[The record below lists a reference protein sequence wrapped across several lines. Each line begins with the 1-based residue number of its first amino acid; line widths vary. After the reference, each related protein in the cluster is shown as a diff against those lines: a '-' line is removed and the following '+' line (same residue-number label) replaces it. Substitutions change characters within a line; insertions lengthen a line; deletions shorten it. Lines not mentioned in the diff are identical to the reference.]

1 MADFP
6 SKEEFVNMTSSN
18 TLPASI
24 ELLRKSLLAAYY
36 ALLAYF
42 LVSAAMV
49 FGEFRPASLVIW
61 IIQITPLLIFAR
73 GLHYANLR
81 TYGWVSF
88 VILLY
93 FMHGVLIA
101 FQPGQFWLGL
111 VEASLSTV
119 IFVLLILFIRQYRVH
134 YQVSL

>member
-1 MADFP
+1 MDDFTV
-6 SKEEFVNMTSSN
+6 KEQIPDMTSSN
-18 TLPASI
+18 TLPPSI
-24 ELLRKSLLAAYY
+24 ELLRKSTLAAYY
-36 ALLAYF
+36 ALLFYF
-42 LVSAAMV
+42 VVSAVMV

-61 IIQITPLLIFAR
+61 IIQVTPLLIFAR

-88 VILLY
+88 AILLY

-101 FQPGQFWLGL
+101 FEPGRFWLGF
-111 VEASLSTV
+111 VEATLCTV
-119 IFVLLILFIRQYRVH
+119 IFVLLILFIRQYRDH

>member
-1 MADFP
+1 
-6 SKEEFVNMTSSN
+6 MTSPN
-18 TLPASI
+18 ILPPSI

-36 ALLAYF
+36 ALLVYF
-42 LVSAAMV
+42 VVSALMV
-49 FGEFRPASLVIW
+49 FGEFRPASLAIW
-61 IIQITPLLIFAR
+61 LIQVTPLLIFAR

-93 FMHGVLIA
+93 FIHGVLIA
-101 FQPGQFWLGL
+101 FQPGQFWPGV
-111 VEASLSTV
+111 VEALLCTV
-119 IFVLLILFIRQYRVH
+119 IFVLLILFIRQYRDH

>member
-1 MADFP
+1 MKSP
-6 SKEEFVNMTSSN
+6 NI
-18 TLPASI
+18 LPPSI

-36 ALLAYF
+36 ALLIYF
-42 LVSAAMV
+42 VVSALMV
-49 FGEFRPASLVIW
+49 FGEFRPASLAIW
-61 IIQITPLLIFAR
+61 LIQVTPLLIFAR

-93 FMHGVLIA
+93 FAHGVLIA
-101 FQPGQFWLGL
+101 FQPGQFWHGV
-111 VEASLSTV
+111 VETILCTV
-119 IFVLLILFIRQYRVH
+119 IFVLLILFIRQYRGH

>member
-1 MADFP
+1 
-6 SKEEFVNMTSSN
+6 MTSAN
-18 TLPASI
+18 TLPPSI
-24 ELLRKSLLAAYY
+24 ELLRKSLLCAYY
-36 ALLAYF
+36 ALLIYF
-42 LVSAAMV
+42 VVSAIMV
-49 FGEFRPASLVIW
+49 FGEFRPASVAIWVI
-61 IIQITPLLIFAR
+61 QVTPLLIFAR

-101 FQPGQFWLGL
+101 FEPERFWLGL
-111 VEASLSTV
+111 AEVALCTI
-119 IFVLLILFIRQYRVH
+119 IFVLLILFIRQYRDH

>member
-1 MADFP
+1 MI
-6 SKEEFVNMTSSN
+6 SSN
-18 TLPASI
+18 TLPPSI
-24 ELLRKSLLAAYY
+24 ELLRKSLLTAYY
-36 ALLAYF
+36 ALLGYF
-42 LVSAAMV
+42 VISAAMV

-61 IIQITPLLIFAR
+61 LIQATPLLIFAR

-111 VEASLSTV
+111 IESLLCTL
-119 IFVLLILFIRQYRVH
+119 IFVLLILFIRQYRDH

>member
-1 MADFP
+1 
-6 SKEEFVNMTSSN
+6 MTSPN
-18 TLPASI
+18 TLLPPSI

-36 ALLAYF
+36 ALLIYF
-42 LVSAAMV
+42 VVSALMV
-49 FGEFRPASLVIW
+49 FGEFRPASLAIW
-61 IIQITPLLIFAR
+61 LIQVTPLLIFAR

-93 FMHGVLIA
+93 FIHGVLIA
-101 FQPGQFWLGL
+101 FQPGQFWSGV
-111 VEASLSTV
+111 VEALLCTV
-119 IFVLLILFIRQYRVH
+119 IFVLLILFIRQYRDH

>member
-1 MADFP
+1 M
-6 SKEEFVNMTSSN
+6 MTSSN
-18 TLPASI
+18 TLPPSI
-24 ELLRKSLLAAYY
+24 ELLRKSLLTAYY
-36 ALLAYF
+36 ALLIYF
-42 LVSAAMV
+42 VVSALMV
-49 FGEFRPASLVIW
+49 FGELRPASLAIW
-61 IIQITPLLIFAR
+61 LIQATPLLIFAR

-93 FMHGVLIA
+93 FIHGVLIA

-111 VEASLSTV
+111 VETILCTV
-119 IFVLLILFIRQYRVH
+119 IFVLLILFIRQYRDH

>member
-1 MADFP
+1 MI
-6 SKEEFVNMTSSN
+6 SSN
-18 TLPASI
+18 TLPPSI
-24 ELLRKSLLAAYY
+24 ELLRKSLLTAYY
-36 ALLAYF
+36 ALLGYF
-42 LVSAAMV
+42 AVSAAMV

-61 IIQITPLLIFAR
+61 LIQATPLLIFAR

-111 VEASLSTV
+111 IEALLCIL
-119 IFVLLILFIRQYRVH
+119 IFVLLILFIRQYRDH
-134 YQVSL
+134 YHVSL

>member
-1 MADFP
+1 MI
-6 SKEEFVNMTSSN
+6 SSN
-18 TLPASI
+18 TLPQSI
-24 ELLRKSLLAAYY
+24 ELLRKSLLTAYY
-36 ALLAYF
+36 ALLGYF
-42 LVSAAMV
+42 IVSAAMV

-61 IIQITPLLIFAR
+61 LIQATPLLIFAR

-93 FMHGVLIA
+93 FMHGVLLA

-111 VEASLSTV
+111 IEALLCIL
-119 IFVLLILFIRQYRVH
+119 IFVLLILFIRQYRDH
-134 YQVSL
+134 YHVSL

>member
-1 MADFP
+1 MI
-6 SKEEFVNMTSSN
+6 SSN
-18 TLPASI
+18 TLPPSI
-24 ELLRKSLLAAYY
+24 ELLRKSLLTAYY
-36 ALLAYF
+36 ALLGYF
-42 LVSAAMV
+42 VISAAMV

-61 IIQITPLLIFAR
+61 LIQATPLLIFAR

-111 VEASLSTV
+111 IESLMCTL
-119 IFVLLILFIRQYRVH
+119 IFVLLILFIRQYRDH

>member
-1 MADFP
+1 M
-6 SKEEFVNMTSSN
+6 VSSN
-18 TLPASI
+18 TLPPSI
-24 ELLRKSLLAAYY
+24 ELLRKLLLTAYY
-36 ALLAYF
+36 ALLGYF
-42 LVSAAMV
+42 VVTTALV

-61 IIQITPLLIFAR
+61 LIQATPLLIFAR

-111 VEASLSTV
+111 IEAVLCTL
-119 IFVLLILFIRQYRVH
+119 IFVLLILFIRQYRDR

>member
-1 MADFP
+1 MIS
-6 SKEEFVNMTSSN
+6 SK
-18 TLPASI
+18 TLPPSI
-24 ELLRKSLLAAYY
+24 ELLRKSLLTAYY
-36 ALLAYF
+36 ALLGYF
-42 LVSAAMV
+42 VVSAAMV

-61 IIQITPLLIFAR
+61 LIQATPLLIFAR

-111 VEASLSTV
+111 IESLLCIL
-119 IFVLLILFIRQYRVH
+119 IFVLLILFIRQYRDH

>member
-1 MADFP
+1 MI
-6 SKEEFVNMTSSN
+6 SSN
-18 TLPASI
+18 TLPAPI
-24 ELLRKSLLAAYY
+24 ELLRKCLLAAYY
-36 ALLAYF
+36 ALLVYF
-42 LVSAAMV
+42 VVSALMV
-49 FGEFRPASLVIW
+49 FGEFRPASLAIW
-61 IIQITPLLIFAR
+61 FIQVTPLLIFAR
-73 GLHYANLR
+73 GLHYAVLR

-111 VEASLSTV
+111 IEAALSTV
-119 IFVLLILFIRQYRVH
+119 IFVLLILFIRQYRDH

>member
-1 MADFP
+1 MI
-6 SKEEFVNMTSSN
+6 SNN
-18 TLPASI
+18 TLPPSI
-24 ELLRKSLLAAYY
+24 ELLRKYLLTAYY
-36 ALLAYF
+36 ALLGYF
-42 LVSAAMV
+42 IVSATMV
-49 FGEFRPASLVIW
+49 FGEFRSASLVIW
-61 IIQITPLLIFAR
+61 LIQATPLLIFAR

-93 FMHGVLIA
+93 FMHGVLLA

-111 VEASLSTV
+111 IEALLCIL
-119 IFVLLILFIRQYRVH
+119 IFVLLILFIRQYRDH

>member
-1 MADFP
+1 
-6 SKEEFVNMTSSN
+6 MTSPN
-18 TLPASI
+18 ILPPSI

-36 ALLAYF
+36 ALLVYF
-42 LVSAAMV
+42 VVSALMV
-49 FGEFRPASLVIW
+49 FGEFRLASLAIW
-61 IIQITPLLIFAR
+61 LIQVTPLLIFAR

-93 FMHGVLIA
+93 FAHGVLIA
-101 FQPGQFWLGL
+101 FQPGQFWPGV
-111 VEASLSTV
+111 VEALLCTV
-119 IFVLLILFIRQYRVH
+119 IFVLLILFIRQYRDH

>member
-1 MADFP
+1 MI
-6 SKEEFVNMTSSN
+6 SSN
-18 TLPASI
+18 TLPPSI
-24 ELLRKSLLAAYY
+24 ELLRKSLLTAYY
-36 ALLAYF
+36 ALLGYF
-42 LVSAAMV
+42 VISAAMV

-61 IIQITPLLIFAR
+61 LIQATPLLIFAR

-111 VEASLSTV
+111 IESLLCIL
-119 IFVLLILFIRQYRVH
+119 IFVLLILFIRQYRDH

>member
-1 MADFP
+1 
-6 SKEEFVNMTSSN
+6 MTSPN
-18 TLPASI
+18 TLPSSI

-36 ALLAYF
+36 ALLIYF
-42 LVSAAMV
+42 VVSALMV
-49 FGEFRPASLVIW
+49 FGEFRPASLAIW
-61 IIQITPLLIFAR
+61 LIQVTPLLIFAR

-101 FQPGQFWLGL
+101 FQPGQFLLGL
-111 VEASLSTV
+111 VEALLSTL
-119 IFVLLILFIRQYRVH
+119 IFVLLILFIRQYRDH

>member
-1 MADFP
+1 
-6 SKEEFVNMTSSN
+6 MTSSN
-18 TLPASI
+18 NLPPSI
-24 ELLRKSLLAAYY
+24 ELLRKSLLTAYY
-36 ALLAYF
+36 ALLIYF
-42 LVSAAMV
+42 VVSALMV
-49 FGEFRPASLVIW
+49 FGEFRPASLAIW
-61 IIQITPLLIFAR
+61 LIQATPLLIFAR

-93 FMHGVLIA
+93 FIHGVLIA

-111 VEASLSTV
+111 VETILCTV
-119 IFVLLILFIRQYRVH
+119 IFVLLILFIRQYRDH

>member
-1 MADFP
+1 MI
-6 SKEEFVNMTSSN
+6 SNN
-18 TLPASI
+18 TLPPSI
-24 ELLRKSLLAAYY
+24 ELLRKYLLTAYY
-36 ALLAYF
+36 GLLGYF
-42 LVSAAMV
+42 VVSATMV
-49 FGEFRPASLVIW
+49 FGEFRSAILVIW
-61 IIQITPLLIFAR
+61 LIQATPLLIFAR

-111 VEASLSTV
+111 IESLLCIL
-119 IFVLLILFIRQYRVH
+119 IFVLLIFFIRQYRDH

>member
-1 MADFP
+1 MI
-6 SKEEFVNMTSSN
+6 SSN
-18 TLPASI
+18 TLPPSI
-24 ELLRKSLLAAYY
+24 ELLRKSLLTAYY
-36 ALLAYF
+36 ALLGYF
-42 LVSAAMV
+42 VVSAAMV

-61 IIQITPLLIFAR
+61 LIQATPLLIFAR

-111 VEASLSTV
+111 IESLLCTL
-119 IFVLLILFIRQYRVH
+119 IFVLLILFIRQYRDH

>member
-1 MADFP
+1 MDDFFI
-6 SKEEFVNMTSSN
+6 KEEFPTMTSSN

-36 ALLAYF
+36 GLLIYF
-42 LVSAAMV
+42 IVSALMV
-49 FGEFRPASLVIW
+49 FGEFRPASLAIW
-61 IIQITPLLIFAR
+61 FIQVTPLLIFAR

-101 FQPGQFWLGL
+101 FQPGQLWLGL
-111 VEASLSTV
+111 VEALLSTV
-119 IFVLLILFIRQYRVH
+119 IFVLLILFIRQYRDH